1 MNQPIAE
8 TNVPVVDNLY
18 LDMNGI
24 IHNCT
29 HGNDPGRKITEQE
42 MIIKVFGYLEKLFQI
57 VQPQKLL
64 FMAIDGVPP
73 PSADTFWNR
82 IVVAFAEVAVHH
94 APLTSVFGRDLT
106 ILTFSCRCR
115 TPCKDEPAEVQAIQ
129 DS

>member
-1 MNQPIAE
+1 M
-8 TNVPVVDNLY
+8 VDNLY

-64 FMAIDGVPP
+64 FMAIDGMLPTPDNFVF
-73 PSADTFWNR
+73 AYTNR
-82 IVVAFAEVAVHH
+82 WRMKTTIDQYITPVCCNLSS
-94 APLTSVFGRDLT
+94 PLRLLQGL
-106 ILTFSCRCR
+106 L
-115 TPCKDEPAEVQAIQ
+115 PGQK
-129 DS
+129 

>member
-1 MNQPIAE
+1 M
-8 TNVPVVDNLY
+8 PVVDNLY

-29 HGNDPGRKITEQE
+29 HGNDPGRRITEQE

-73 PSADTFWNR
+73 SSAVSLVYCD
-82 IVVAFAEVAVHH
+82 
-94 APLTSVFGRDLT
+94 
-106 ILTFSCRCR
+106 CRCIAPTTHYLSMYFAMPHQTNIFMQELR
-115 TPCKDEPAEVQAIQ
+115 PVQR
-129 DS
+129 

>member
-1 MNQPIAE
+1 M
-8 TNVPVVDNLY
+8 PVVDNLY

-64 FMAIDGVPP
+64 FMAIDGMLTRVPTSIQWSCKAL
-73 PSADTFWNR
+73 SAVLTASFS
-82 IVVAFAEVAVHH
+82 HH
-94 APLTSVFGRDLT
+94 TS
-106 ILTFSCRCR
+106 
-115 TPCKDEPAEVQAIQ
+115 
-129 DS
+129 

>member
-1 MNQPIAE
+1 M
-8 TNVPVVDNLY
+8 PVVDNLY

-73 PSADTFWNR
+73 SSAVSFVYCNHRCIRT
-82 IVVAFAEVAVHH
+82 HK
-94 APLTSVFGRDLT
+94 APLVYVL
-106 ILTFSCRCR
+106 
-115 TPCKDEPAEVQAIQ
+115 CKASLDQH
-129 DS
+129 